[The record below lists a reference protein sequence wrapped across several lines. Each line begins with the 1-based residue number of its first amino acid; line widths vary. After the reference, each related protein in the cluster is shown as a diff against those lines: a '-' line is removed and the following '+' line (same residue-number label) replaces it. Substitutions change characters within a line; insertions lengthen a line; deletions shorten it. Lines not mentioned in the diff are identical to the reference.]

1 MKRFILFMALYAIA
15 TTYLSWHS
23 TRSLIYERRRHT
35 NNISAL
41 NDSIRFYRTE
51 LDESAASCRVL
62 ELRIGEL
69 KRLNAR
75 EKERLRRMELRLR
88 DIESHAVTAVETSI
102 QRGAILRDTVILRDS
117 VRSFL
122 WRDDWVTIGGTIRGD
137 SVTCNLHSIDTLRQ
151 TVSRIPRKIW
161 FIRFGT
167 KALQQHITS
176 SNPHSQIVYTEYI
189 KISRRR
195 ERRR

>member
-41 NDSIRFYRTE
+41 NDSIQFYRTE

-75 EKERLRRMELRLR
+75 GKERLRSMELRLR
-88 DIESHAVTAVETSI
+88 DI
-102 QRGAILRDTVILRDS
+102 DS
-117 VRSFL
+117 E
-122 WRDDWVTIGGTIRGD
+122 G
-137 SVTCNLHSIDTLRQ
+137 CNFARYGYSAR
-151 TVSRIPRKIW
+151 
-161 FIRFGT
+161 
-167 KALQQHITS
+167 
-176 SNPHSQIVYTEYI
+176 
-189 KISRRR
+189 
-195 ERRR
+195 